1 MRDFLEEYE
10 FLSKRSRESEENQM
24 EDDFQEISEEDI

>member
-10 FLSKRSRESEENQM
+10 FLSKRRESFDNHLENDTKEM
-24 EDDFQEISEEDI
+24 SEEDI